1 MKNKLQFNRRDFLMA
16 AGAAALAPVQVLRGQ
31 PTYEPSWNSLGKHKD
46 PAWFGDAK
54 FGIYFHWGPYSVP
67 AFDTEWYSR
76 NMYIEGTRA
85 NQYHRLVYGPPSS
98 FGYKD
103 FIPLFRAEKFD
114 AEEWADLF
122 RKAGA
127 KFAGPVTEH
136 ADGFSMWDS
145 KLSRWNAA
153 QMGPQRDVVGEMA
166 KAIRNQ
172 HLKFITTFHHQW
184 LWGWYPTLDKTLDTS
199 DPKYAGLYGP
209 PAPSSPFDYIKA
221 TPAPPQE
228 FQDMWENKVK
238 EVIYKF
244 QPDLL
249 WFDSR
254 MNIIDERHR
263 IDLFTFYYNKAEQW
277 QREVGVA
284 YKEKDLPSAVG
295 IEDLER
301 GRMSKIVSEDWLN
314 DDAIDWNSW
323 SYVQKPAYK
332 SVDRLVTELVDIVS
346 KNGNLLLD
354 ITPMASGVIPAEV
367 KERLLEVGDW
377 LRVNGEAIY
386 ETRPW
391 KIFGEGPTKVQ
402 EGQFGE
408 EKIPDFTAQDIR
420 FTSRWKTLYA
430 IALNWPQATREFVI
444 KSLNAKDALISKSE
458 VAGIRMLGS
467 EEKLSW
473 QQDAQGLKIS
483 LPLQKPGKY
492 ACVFKILLG

>member
-238 EVIYKF
+238 EVIHKY

-323 SYVQKPAYK
+323 SHVQKPAYK

>member
-16 AGAAALAPVQVLRGQ
+16 AGAAALPTVQVLRGQ
-31 PTYEPSWNSLGKHKD
+31 PTYEPSWDSLGKHKD

-67 AFDTEWYSR
+67 AFDNEWYSR
-76 NMYIEGTRA
+76 NMYIEGERA

-103 FIPLFRAEKFD
+103 FIPMFRAEKFD

-153 QMGPQRDVVGEMA
+153 QMGPKRDVVGEMA

-209 PAPSSPFDYIKA
+209 PAPSSPFDYSKA
-221 TPAPPQE
+221 TPAAPQE

-238 EVIYKF
+238 EVVDKY

-263 IDLFTFYYNKAEQW
+263 IDLFTFYYNKAEPW

-284 YKEKDLPSAVG
+284 YKGKDLPSAVG

-301 GRMSKIVSEDWLN
+301 GRMSKIISEDWLN

-323 SYVQKPAYK
+323 SHVQKPAYK
-332 SVDRLVTELVDIVS
+332 SVARLVTELVDIVS

-408 EKIPDFTAQDIR
+408 MKIPDFTAQDIR

-430 IALNWPQATREFVI
+430 IALDWPQGTREFVI
-444 KSLNAKDALISKSE
+444 KSLNANDALISKRE

-467 EEKLSW
+467 EENLSW

-492 ACVFKILLG
+492 AYVFKILLG

>member
-209 PAPSSPFDYIKA
+209 PAPSSPFDYIKV

-238 EVIYKF
+238 EVIDKY

-323 SYVQKPAYK
+323 SHVQKPAYK

>member
-1 MKNKLQFNRRDFLMA
+1 MKNELQFNRRDFLMA
-16 AGAAALAPVQVLRGQ
+16 AGAVALSTAQVLRGQ
-31 PTYEPSWNSLGKHKD
+31 PTYEPSWDSLGKHKD

-67 AFDTEWYSR
+67 AFDNEWYSR
-76 NMYIEGTRA
+76 NMYIEGERA

-103 FIPLFRAEKFD
+103 FIPMFRAEKFD

-153 QMGPQRDVVGEMA
+153 QMGPKRDVVGEMA

-209 PAPSSPFDYIKA
+209 PAPSSPFDYSHA
-221 TPAPPQE
+221 TPEPAQE

-238 EVIYKF
+238 EVVDKY

-277 QREVGVA
+277 HREVGVA
-284 YKEKDLPSAVG
+284 YKGKDLPSAVG

-323 SYVQKPAYK
+323 SHVQKPAYK

-391 KIFGEGPTKVQ
+391 KIFGEGPTTVQ

-408 EKIPDFTAQDIR
+408 MKIPDFTAQDIR

-430 IALNWPQATREFVI
+430 IALGWPPGNREFVI
-444 KSLNAKDALISKSE
+444 KSLNANDALISKGE

-467 EEKLSW
+467 EGNLSW

-483 LPLQKPGKY
+483 LPPQKPGKY
-492 ACVFKILLG
+492 AYVFKILLG

>member
-1 MKNKLQFNRRDFLMA
+1 
-16 AGAAALAPVQVLRGQ
+16 
-31 PTYEPSWNSLGKHKD
+31 
-46 PAWFGDAK
+46 
-54 FGIYFHWGPYSVP
+54 
-67 AFDTEWYSR
+67 
-76 NMYIEGTRA
+76 
-85 NQYHRLVYGPPSS
+85 
-98 FGYKD
+98 
-103 FIPLFRAEKFD
+103 
-114 AEEWADLF
+114 
-122 RKAGA
+122 
-127 KFAGPVTEH
+127 
-136 ADGFSMWDS
+136 
-145 KLSRWNAA
+145 
-153 QMGPQRDVVGEMA
+153 
-166 KAIRNQ
+166 
-172 HLKFITTFHHQW
+172 
-184 LWGWYPTLDKTLDTS
+184 LDKTLDTS

-323 SYVQKPAYK
+323 SHVQKPAYK

>member
-323 SYVQKPAYK
+323 SHVQKPAYK

>member
-238 EVIYKF
+238 EVIHKY

-323 SYVQKPAYK
+323 SHVQKPAYK

-444 KSLNAKDALISKSE
+444 KSLNDKDALISKSE

>member
-209 PAPSSPFDYIKA
+209 PAPSSPFDYIKV

-323 SYVQKPAYK
+323 SHVQKPAYK

>member
-209 PAPSSPFDYIKA
+209 PAPSSPFDYIKV

>member
-323 SYVQKPAYK
+323 SHVQKPAYK
-332 SVDRLVTELVDIVS
+332 SAHRLVTELVDIVS

-386 ETRPW
+386 QTRPW

-408 EKIPDFTAQDIR
+408 MKIPDFTAQDIR

-430 IALNWPQATREFVI
+430 IALDWPQGTREFVI
-444 KSLNAKDALISKSE
+444 KSLNANDALISKSE

>member
-103 FIPLFRAEKFD
+103 FIRTFRAEKFD

-238 EVIYKF
+238 EVIHKY

-323 SYVQKPAYK
+323 SHVQKPAYK

>member
-228 FQDMWENKVK
+228 FQDMWENKIK
-238 EVIYKF
+238 EVIYKY

-323 SYVQKPAYK
+323 SHVQKPAYK

>member
-1 MKNKLQFNRRDFLMA
+1 MKRKLQFNRRDFLMA

-31 PTYEPSWNSLGKHKD
+31 PTYEPSWDSLGKHQD

-103 FIPLFRAEKFD
+103 FIPKFRAEKFD
-114 AEEWADLF
+114 AEEWTDLF
-122 RKAGA
+122 LKAGA

-153 QMGPQRDVVGEMA
+153 QMGPGRDVVGEMA

-238 EVIYKF
+238 EVIDKY

-295 IEDLER
+295 I
-301 GRMSKIVSEDWLN
+301 
-314 DDAIDWNSW
+314 
-323 SYVQKPAYK
+323 
-332 SVDRLVTELVDIVS
+332 
-346 KNGNLLLD
+346 
-354 ITPMASGVIPAEV
+354 
-367 KERLLEVGDW
+367 
-377 LRVNGEAIY
+377 
-386 ETRPW
+386 
-391 KIFGEGPTKVQ
+391 
-402 EGQFGE
+402 
-408 EKIPDFTAQDIR
+408 
-420 FTSRWKTLYA
+420 
-430 IALNWPQATREFVI
+430 
-444 KSLNAKDALISKSE
+444 
-458 VAGIRMLGS
+458 
-467 EEKLSW
+467 
-473 QQDAQGLKIS
+473 
-483 LPLQKPGKY
+483 
-492 ACVFKILLG
+492 

>member
-238 EVIYKF
+238 EVIHKY

-323 SYVQKPAYK
+323 SHVQKPAYK

-367 KERLLEVGDW
+367 KGRLLEVGDW

>member
-238 EVIYKF
+238 EVIHKY